1 MNQQTTK
8 IFVQIA
14 LVIGLTNCGSDGT
27 GPDTGGNSV
36 SISKT
41 SVTLNFLGE
50 TTQLTATVRNSK
62 GVPVSGQVTWSSD
75 APTVATVSSN
85 GLVTAIG
92 NGQATLTATAGSL
105 SATASATVQQVATS
119 LSIISGNA
127 QSDTVGQL
135 LTEPLVVRAEDQGGT
150 AVSAVSVSFS
160 ISQSGGSLSETS
172 VTTDSDGEASTTWT
186 LGTTSGTQNVT
197 ALIQGSESGK
207 ADFSA
212 TATPGPA
219 TAFSKE
225 SGDQQIGKNNRPLP
239 EPVAAAVQDE
249 FGNGIAGIPVTFSV
263 TDGGGSINP
272 ADSVTSE
279 TGTAEGT
286 WTMGVVGANTLT
298 ASTAGFPD
306 LEFTATAELYVAK
319 ADLTVSSMTV
329 SPANA
334 TAFQDLT
341 VTATITNSGDFTT
354 GSAFDVQ
361 LLLDNVQAG
370 NTTVSELA
378 DSAETQIS
386 FNVGRLASGPHTF
399 QVVIDPNNDIDEHD
413 EANNSVGRNAPIAA
427 ATELVAGTPARN
439 LSLPD
444 SMELLFN
451 LELPSSSNLVIST
464 SGGSGDLDLYVH
476 HGARPAH
483 RDDYQCQS
491 GSPISSESCTFNAA
505 EPGVYHILLFAWD
518 QFSSVTLEAQ
528 VGGDPNPFNIELV
541 FLNSGTTE
549 QDDAFRTSAA
559 KWESIITD
567 DIYAFSFADNPASA
581 NECVSGQPMISDV
594 VDDVRIYISIRDI
607 DGPQPIL
614 GRAGP
619 CYIRGLSEHPIVGMM
634 EFDIYDFDRITDQ
647 GLLIPV
653 VLHEM
658 GHVLGIGT
666 IWDNR
671 DLLMNPSAV
680 TPSADTHFKG
690 MHAITA
696 FDDAGGVSYTGG
708 QKVPVENE
716 AGPGSQDSHWREAVF
731 GAELMSPFVNNGVQ
745 NPLSRITIQSLADLG
760 YGVDVSQGEPYSLP
774 LAANL
779 VSPDR
784 GPGIDLRDDIRRG
797 SILVVGPKK
806 RRH

>member
-1 MNQQTTK
+1 MNLQTAK
-8 IFVQIA
+8 SFLLIA
-14 LVIGLTNCGSDGT
+14 LIIGLTNCGSDGT
-27 GPDTGGNSV
+27 GPDAGGNSV
-36 SISKT
+36 SISRT
-41 SVTLNFLGE
+41 SVTLTFLGE
-50 TTQLTATVRNSK
+50 TTQLTAAVRNSK
-62 GVPVSGQVTWSSD
+62 NEPVSGQVAWSSD

-92 NGQATLTATAGSL
+92 NGQATLTATAGGL
-105 SATASATVQQVATS
+105 SATASATVQQVPTS
-119 LSIISGNA
+119 LSSISGNA

-249 FGNGIAGIPVTFSV
+249 FGNGIAGIPVTFAV

-272 ADSVTSE
+272 ADSVTGE

-319 ADLTVSSMTV
+319 ADLTVSSMVV

-334 TAFQDLT
+334 TSFQNLT

-370 NTTVSELA
+370 NTTVSELT

-386 FNVGRLASGPHTF
+386 FDVGRLASGPHTF

-413 EANNSVGRNAPIAA
+413 EANNSAGRNAPIQA
-427 ATELVAGTPARN
+427 ATELVAGTPATN
-439 LSLPD
+439 LSRNANDP
-444 SMELLFN
+444 LLFN
-451 LELPSSSNLVIST
+451 LELPSSTNLVIST
-464 SGGSGDLDLYVH
+464 SGGTGDPELLVH
-476 HGARPAH
+476 HG
-483 RDDYQCQS
+483 
-491 GSPISSESCTFNAA
+491 
-505 EPGVYHILLFAWD
+505 
-518 QFSSVTLEAQ
+518 
-528 VGGDPNPFNIELV
+528 ELP
-541 FLNSGTTE
+541 T
-549 QDDAFRTSAA
+549 
-559 KWESIITD
+559 
-567 DIYAFSFADNPASA
+567 
-581 NECVSGQPMISDV
+581 QPED
-594 VDDVRIYISIRDI
+594 
-607 DGPQPIL
+607 
-614 GRAGP
+614 
-619 CYIRGLSEHPIVGMM
+619 
-634 EFDIYDFDRITDQ
+634 
-647 GLLIPV
+647 
-653 VLHEM
+653 
-658 GHVLGIGT
+658 
-666 IWDNR
+666 
-671 DLLMNPSAV
+671 
-680 TPSADTHFKG
+680 
-690 MHAITA
+690 
-696 FDDAGGVSYTGG
+696 
-708 QKVPVENE
+708 
-716 AGPGSQDSHWREAVF
+716 
-731 GAELMSPFVNNGVQ
+731 
-745 NPLSRITIQSLADLG
+745 
-760 YGVDVSQGEPYSLP
+760 
-774 LAANL
+774 
-779 VSPDR
+779 
-784 GPGIDLRDDIRRG
+784 
-797 SILVVGPKK
+797 
-806 RRH
+806 

>member
-1 MNQQTTK
+1 MNPQITK
-8 IFVQIA
+8 SFLLIA
-14 LVIGLTNCGSDGT
+14 LVIGITNCGSDGT

-62 GVPVSGQVTWSSD
+62 NVPVSGQVTWSSD

-92 NGQATLTATAGSL
+92 NGQATLTATSGSL
-105 SATASATVQQVATS
+105 SATSSATVQQVPTS
-119 LSIISGNA
+119 LSVISGNA
-127 QSDTVGQL
+127 QTDTVGQL

-150 AVSAVSVSFS
+150 TVSAVSISFS
-160 ISQSGGSLSETS
+160 ISQGGGSLSETS
-172 VTTDSDGEASTTWT
+172 VTSDGDGEASTTWT
-186 LGTTSGTQNVT
+186 LGTTSGTQNVAAT
-197 ALIQGSESGK
+197 IQGSESGK
-207 ADFSA
+207 TDFSA

-225 SGDQQIGKNNRPLP
+225 WGDQQIGKNNRPLP
-239 EPVAAAVQDE
+239 EPIKAAVKDE
-249 FGNGIAGIPVTFSV
+249 FGNGIAGIPVTLAV
-263 TDGGGSINP
+263 TDGGGSISP
-272 ADSVTSE
+272 ADSVTGE
-279 TGTAEGT
+279 TGTAEGI
-286 WTMGVVGANTLT
+286 WTMGIVGTNTLT

-319 ADLTVSSMTV
+319 ADLTVTSMTV

-361 LLLDNVQAG
+361 LLLDNIQTG

-483 RDDYQCQS
+483 RDDYKCQS

-666 IWDNR
+666 IWDR
-671 DLLMNPSAV
+671 KELLVNPSAV
-680 TPSADTHFKG
+680 TPSADTHFIG
-690 MHAITA
+690 PLAITA
-696 FDDAGGVSYTGG
+696 FDNAGGVNYTGG

-731 GAELMSPFVNNGVQ
+731 NAELMSPFVDSGVQ

-760 YGVDVSQGEPYSLP
+760 YGVDATQDEPYSVP
-774 LAANL
+774 LAADL

-784 GPGIDLRDDIRRG
+784 GPGIDLRDDIRIG
-797 SILVVGPKK
+797 PILVVGPKK
-806 RRH
+806 RRR